1 MRTKITVS
9 ILAATMAIT
18 GCANMTDTQ
27 KKTGTGAGVGA
38 ATGAVIGALTGPG
51 GWGRALVGG
60 GIGALIGGGATYL
73 WSKNMDKQKN
83 EISTS
88 TKGSGITV
96 TQTKDNLMQV
106 NIPGDI
112 SFASNSAQLNPD
124 FRHVLD
130 KIADNLKA
138 YPNTHIMIAGY
149 TDNTGNDA
157 INTPLSR
164 ERAAQVRDYLISRG
178 VAASRIR
185 TEGFGSKYPVA
196 DNATAEGR
204 AENRRVEIYVGEQAS

>member
-1 MRTKITVS
+1 MRTKMTVS
-9 ILAATMAIT
+9 VIAAAMAIT

-38 ATGAVIGALTGPG
+38 ATGAIIGALTGPG

-60 GIGALIGGGATYL
+60 GIGALVGGGATYL
-73 WSKNMDKQKN
+73 WSKNMNKQKN

-106 NIPGDI
+106 NIPSDI
-112 SFASNSAQLNPD
+112 SFAANSAQLNPD
-124 FRHVLD
+124 FRQVLN
-130 KIADNLKA
+130 KVADNLKA
-138 YPNTHIMIAGY
+138 YPNTNIIIAGY

-164 ERAAQVRDYLISRG
+164 ERAEQVQAYLISHG
-178 VAASRIR
+178 VAANRIR

>member
-1 MRTKITVS
+1 MRKKITVS
-9 ILAATMAIT
+9 VLAATMAIT

-38 ATGAVIGALTGPG
+38 ATGAIIGALTGPG

-60 GIGALIGGGATYL
+60 GIGALVGGGATYL
-73 WSKNMDKQKN
+73 WSKNMNKQKDD
-83 EISTS
+83 ISAS
-88 TKGSGITV
+88 TKGSGVTV
-96 TQTKDNLMQV
+96 TQTKENLMQV
-106 NIPGDI
+106 NLPGDVF
-112 SFASNSAQLNPD
+112 FATGSARLNPD
-124 FRHVLD
+124 FRQVLD

-138 YPNTHIMIAGY
+138 YPNTNVIIAGY

-157 INTPLSR
+157 VNTPLSR
-164 ERAAQVRDYLISRG
+164 ERAEQVRDYLISRG
-178 VAASRIR
+178 VAGNRIR

-196 DNATAEGR
+196 DNATAKGR